1 MSSCVGPGTSRC
13 MGLSFF
19 LGMSMGMSPGVGTCV
34 RSCVAVKHSLHIP
47 VQPSGDESINSIT
60 VRN

>member
-47 VQPSGDESINSIT
+47 V
-60 VRN
+60 